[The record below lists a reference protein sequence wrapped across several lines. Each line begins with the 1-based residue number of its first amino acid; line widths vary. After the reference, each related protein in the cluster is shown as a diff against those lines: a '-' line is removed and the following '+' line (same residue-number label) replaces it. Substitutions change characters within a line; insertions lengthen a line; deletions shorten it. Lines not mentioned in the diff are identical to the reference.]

1 MSADVYTPAASP
13 RRPAPARALVPPIL
27 AGRGDSGAG
36 LAVGGGV
43 ALVLAFAAFFADGGL
58 RLERTTYLEVIVMV
72 LGSVLCAA
80 ALLVPRARVQ
90 RMHGGVTLAAV
101 AVLAA
106 YTALSILW
114 SLAPSDSWIEANR
127 TFSYLAAFAG
137 SMALARL
144 APGHWAAVLH
154 GIAIACV
161 IVCGWALITKVF
173 PGTLSEDEIYAR
185 LRAPYDYWN
194 AVGLTAALGILP
206 LLWLGARR
214 SGRAAVNALAWPGIG
229 LLEVALML
237 SFSRGALLALRAR
250 ARVLVRASSR
260 CGCAARSC
268 CSGRRPA
275 AAAIVGWAFS
285 MTGLTTDNLPLAV
298 RADTGHELGALL
310 LVMLV
315 ALTALGLVAGFL
327 ASERPAS
334 PQAKW
339 IAGRTLLVLVAAV
352 PVVAVIALA
361 TADGGIGG
369 QVSKGW
375 NQLTNPNAS
384 TPDNTPGRLT
394 ETSSVRAR
402 YWDEAFKV
410 HGVSPWIGTGA
421 GAYATVRT
429 RFRTGTLFVRHA
441 HGYVPQTLADLGWVG
456 LALSLLALGLWGRR
470 VQLVL
475 GMRPRDRGLPWDAER
490 VGMAALVAVAITFGV
505 HSAVDWTWF
514 IPATALCG
522 LLAAG
527 FVAARPPLRTRMEA
541 AALDLSVPV
550 AVRARPA
557 DPAPLWAPPAEEV
570 PAIADIA
577 GPGALVVADAALAPA
592 RAVPVVAGRRGG
604 PGRGARARGVV
615 GGDPAGAQRSTPATR
630 RSSGCRPATSR
641 PRSTSRTS
649 RTTATRSPPTRSGS
663 WPTSSSSAAA
673 WPTRRTPWR
682 RRSGSSPRAPRP
694 GAGSGASSSPCST
707 SPPTRSR
714 RSGRRTS
721 STRATPS
728 RSRTS
733 SRRAARTG
741 SPPRCRPLAPDR
753 AGDERLPQQRR
764 RRRAAAARR
773 PRSPWRAARG

>member
-80 ALLVPRARVQ
+80 ALLVPRARAQ

-144 APGHWAAVLH
+144 APGRWAAVLH

-161 IVCGWALITKVF
+161 IVCGWALITKIF

-237 SFSRGALLALRAR
+237 SFSRGALLALAVGLAFWFMLVPLRLRSAV
-250 ARVLVRASSR
+250 VLLGATA
-260 CGCAARSC
+260 G
-268 CSGRRPA
+268 GG
-275 AAAIVGWAFS
+275 AIVGWAFS
-285 MTGLTTDNLPLAV
+285 MTGLTTDNLPLPV

-310 LVMLV
+310 LLMLV

-352 PVVAVIALA
+352 PVIAVIALA

-375 NQLTNPNAS
+375 DQLTNPNAS

-402 YWDEAFKV
+402 YWDEAFHV

-456 LALSLLALGLWGRR
+456 LALSLLALGLWARR

-490 VGMAALVAVAITFGV
+490 VGMAALVAAAITFGV

-522 LLAAG
+522 LLVAG
-527 FVAARPPLRTRMEA
+527 FVAARPPLRTRMEE
-541 AALDLSVPV
+541 AALDLSVP
-550 AVRARPA
+550 AGVRARPA

-570 PAIADIA
+570 PAVADIA
-577 GPGALVVADAALAPA
+577 GPGALPVADAAWHRRAPF
-592 RAVPVVAGRRGG
+592 PWW
-604 PGRGARARGVV
+604 
-615 GGDPAGAQRSTPATR
+615 PA
-630 RSSGCRPATSR
+630 
-641 PRSTSRTS
+641 
-649 RTTATRSPPTRSGS
+649 
-663 WPTSSSSAAA
+663 SAAVLVVVLA
-673 WPTRRTPWR
+673 LAASWAAIQPL
-682 RRSGSSPRAPRP
+682 RSLN
-694 GAGSGASSSPCST
+694 AGD
-707 SPPTRSR
+707 
-714 RSGRRTS
+714 
-721 STRATPS
+721 
-728 RSRTS
+728 
-733 SRRAARTG
+733 AAIERLQTG
-741 SPPRCRPLAPDR
+741 NLEAAVDIANIAHDRNPLAPDPLWEL
-753 AGDERLPQQRR
+753 AYIEQQRGRLADAQNALADAVRIQPASAETWR
-764 RRRAAAARR
+764 RLGRFQLSVLNQPADALASFRAAYFLD
-773 PRSPWRAARG
+773 PRNPVSQSDFLEASRANGQPATLPPASP

>member
-1 MSADVYTPAASP
+1 M
-13 RRPAPARALVPPIL
+13 
-27 AGRGDSGAG
+27 
-36 LAVGGGV
+36 
-43 ALVLAFAAFFADGGL
+43 LAFAAFFADGGL
-58 RLERTTYLEVIVMV
+58 RLERTTYLEVIVML

-80 ALLVPRARVQ
+80 ALLVPRARAQ

-144 APGHWAAVLH
+144 APGRWAAVLH

-161 IVCGWALITKVF
+161 IVCGWALITKIF

-237 SFSRGALLALRAR
+237 SFSRGALLALAVGLAFWFMLVPLRLRSAV
-250 ARVLVRASSR
+250 VLLGATA
-260 CGCAARSC
+260 G
-268 CSGRRPA
+268 GG
-275 AAAIVGWAFS
+275 AIVGWAFS
-285 MTGLTTDNLPLAV
+285 MTGLTTDNLPLPV

-352 PVVAVIALA
+352 PVIAVIALA

-375 NQLTNPNAS
+375 DQLTNPNAS

-402 YWDEAFKV
+402 YWDEAFHV

-456 LALSLLALGLWGRR
+456 LALSLLALGLWARR

-490 VGMAALVAVAITFGV
+490 VGMAALVAAAITFGV

-522 LLAAG
+522 LLVAG
-527 FVAARPPLRTRMEA
+527 FVAARPPLRTRME
-541 AALDLSVPV
+541 DGG
-550 AVRARPA
+550 ARPLR
-557 DPAPLWAPPAEEV
+557 PRRRSAPGRPIRPRCGRRR
-570 PAIADIA
+570 PRRC
-577 GPGALVVADAALAPA
+577 PRSRTSPA
-592 RAVPVVAGRRGG
+592 RARSRSRTPPGTGARRSRGGRRARRCSSSCSRSRRR
-604 PGRGARARGVV
+604 GRRSSPCAA
-615 GGDPAGAQRSTPATR
+615 STPATR
-630 RSSGCRPATSR
+630 RSTGCRPATSR

-649 RTTATRSPPTRSGS
+649 PTTATRSPPTRCGS
-663 WPTSSSSAAA
+663 SPTSSSSAGA
-673 WPTRRTPWR
+673 WRTRRTRWP

-694 GAGSGASSSPCST
+694 GAGSAASSSRCST

-721 STRATPS
+721 SIRATRS
-728 RSRTS
+728 RSPTS

-741 SPPRCRPLAPDR
+741 SPRRCRRLAPDR
-753 AGDERLPQQRR
+753 AGDDRLPQQRR
-764 RRRAAAARR
+764 RRRAVAAPTSAKPVAR
-773 PRSPWRAARG
+773 SARVSERRV